1 MAPDTG
7 TALIAIVAGSAP
19 LHLIRALS
27 PLACL
32 LRPVIGPARD
42 LSRELAQDLTS
53 LQACDLILVEA
64 GTQDHRAVLTLVE
77 RVRDLAEHN
86 RTPILL
92 VAAEAAAKVRREAVA
107 AGATDVIACP
117 VDAFDLRT
125 RVGNLLELSL
135 ARRAAEHQSRL
146 AARTVERAVVEA
158 AAREREIIRRLMLAA
173 EFRDD
178 QAGGHLTRVAGCAI
192 AIAEGLGLSEGKA
205 NDIAFAST
213 MHDIGKI
220 SIPDHIL
227 MKPGALTEPERQEM
241 QQHAL
246 RGYRMLNDSPSHLL
260 QLASDIA
267 LTHHERW
274 DGNGYPQG
282 LRRTEIPLAG
292 RIIAV
297 ADVFDALIS
306 ERVYKKAWSLEQARQ
321 HIEAHA
327 GSHFDPDCVAAF
339 VSRWNDIVVLIAE
352 HPPESA
358 AA

>member
-1 MAPDTG
+1 MALDAA
-7 TALIAIVAGSAP
+7 TAVIAILAGSAP
-19 LHLIRALS
+19 LHLIRVLS
-27 PLACL
+27 PLGCVI
-32 LRPVIGPARD
+32 RPVTGLP
-42 LSRELAQDLTS
+42 QDLATDRGP
-53 LQACDLILVEA
+53 LPACDLVVVEA
-64 GTQDHRAVLTLVE
+64 GAQDPRAVLALIA
-77 RVRDLAEHN
+77 RVRSRAVLA
-86 RTPILL
+86 RTPLL
-92 VAAEAAAKVRREAVA
+92 LIAPEDAEPVRREAAA
-107 AGATDVIACP
+107 AGATDVMAYP
-117 VDAFDLRT
+117 VDPFALRT
-125 RVGNLLELSL
+125 RVGNLIELAL
-135 ARRAAEHQSRL
+135 ARRAAEHQGRV
-146 AARTVERAVVEA
+146 AAHTVERAVVEA

-192 AIAEGLGLSEGKA
+192 AIAEGLGLSEQEA

-227 MKPGALTEPERQEM
+227 MKPGALTEAEREEM
-241 QQHAL
+241 KQHAL
-246 RGYRMLNDSPSHLL
+246 RGYRMLHDSPSHLL

-274 DGNGYPQG
+274 DGEGYPQG
-282 LRRTEIPLAG
+282 LRSTEIPLAG

-306 ERVYKKAWSLEQARQ
+306 ERVYKKAWSLERARQ

-327 GSHFDPDCVAAF
+327 GTHFDPDCVAAF
-339 VSRWNDIVVLIAE
+339 VSRWSDIVVLIAE

>member
-1 MAPDTG
+1 VF
-7 TALIAIVAGSAP
+7 ALIARVCG
-19 LHLIRALS
+19 
-27 PLACL
+27 LA
-32 LRPVIGPARD
+32 
-42 LSRELAQDLTS
+42 AQ
-53 LQACDLILVEA
+53 A
-64 GTQDHRAVLTLVE
+64 
-77 RVRDLAEHN
+77 
-86 RTPILL
+86 RTPILMI
-92 VAAEAAAKVRREAVA
+92 AAEDAAPVRREAAA
-107 AGATDVIACP
+107 AGATDVMAYP
-117 VDAFDLRT
+117 VDPFDLRI
-125 RVGNLLELSL
+125 RVGNLIELAL
-135 ARRAAEHQSRL
+135 ARRTAEHQGRL
-146 AARTVERAVVEA
+146 AAHTVERAVVEA

-192 AIAEGLGLSEGKA
+192 AIAEGLGLSEQDA

-227 MKPGALTEPERQEM
+227 MKPGALTEAEREEM
-241 QQHAL
+241 KQHAL
-246 RGYRMLNDSPSHLL
+246 RGYRMLHDSPSHLL

-274 DGNGYPQG
+274 DGAGYPQG

-306 ERVYKKAWSLEQARQ
+306 ERVYKKAWPLERARQ
-321 HIEAHA
+321 HIEAQA
-327 GSHFDPDCVAAF
+327 GTHFDPDCVAAF